1 MRTISAFSLL
11 TIEADMATAKPCVTT
26 ADELVRQ
33 FSHYSEI
40 AQDAPVV
47 ITKNGHPQNVLI
59 SIEEYERLK
68 TRDQQAF
75 LAANTPEHFLAEIEA
90 LASGKDRWAFLRRKG
105 RRSLATA
112 ISGGTKAQPGRKR
125 VGKIARFWCS
135 RLSVKEQFGTT
146 QLLVLAITHT
156 PRA

>member
-1 MRTISAFSLL
+1 
-11 TIEADMATAKPCVTT
+11 MATAKPCVTT
-26 ADELVRQ
+26 VDELVRQ

-75 LAANTPEHFLAEIEA
+75 LAADTPEHFLAEIEA
-90 LASGKDRWAFLRRKG
+90 LASGKDR
-105 RRSLATA
+105 
-112 ISGGTKAQPGRKR
+112 
-125 VGKIARFWCS
+125 
-135 RLSVKEQFGTT
+135 
-146 QLLVLAITHT
+146 
-156 PRA
+156 